1 MAKITLDGID
11 DVIRTVTK
19 LGAAAD
25 GMVDKMLNAGGLAA
39 KEKLQDVLEGS
50 HRHILTGSMHD
61 NTGYTDPKSYGSA
74 RQVTVYP
81 RGKDKKGTSNALK
94 GFVLNYGSPARGIV
108 GDAWFD
114 YGVNAAEPQIESE
127 MRRVFEENIDKIM
140 EE

>member
-1 MAKITLDGID
+1 MARIELDGLD
-11 DVIRTVTK
+11 DVIQTITK

-39 KEKLQDVLEGS
+39 KEKLQDVVSGS

-61 NTGYTDPKSYGSA
+61 KTGYTDPKSYGSA

-94 GFVLNYGSPARGIV
+94 GFVLNYGSSTRGIV
-108 GDAWFD
+108 GDGWFD
-114 YGVNAAEPQIESE
+114 YGSYAAEPLVESE
-127 MRRVFEENIDKIM
+127 MRRVFDEEID
-140 EE
+140 EVLN

>member
-1 MAKITLDGID
+1 MAKIILDGLD
-11 DVIRTVTK
+11 DVIDRLTK
-19 LGAAAD
+19 LGASAD
-25 GMVDKMLNAGGLAA
+25 GIADKMLNAGGYAA

-50 HRHILTGSMHD
+50 QRHILTGSMHD
-61 NTGYTDPKSYGSA
+61 KTGYTDPKSYGSA

-114 YGVNAAEPQIESE
+114 HGVNAAEPQIESE

-140 EE
+140 ED

>member
-1 MAKITLDGID
+1 MAKVTLSGLD

-25 GMVDKMLNAGGLAA
+25 KMVDDMLNAGGFAA
-39 KEKLQDVLEGS
+39 KTKLQDIVSTS

-61 NTGYTDPKSYGSA
+61 KTGYTDPKTVGSS
-74 RQVTVYP
+74 RETVVYP

-108 GDAWFD
+108 GDHWFD
-114 YGVNAAEPQIESE
+114 YGSSAAEPEIEKE
-127 MRRVFEENIDKIM
+127 MRRVFEETINKIT

>member
-1 MAKITLDGID
+1 MAKITLDGLD
-11 DVIRTVTK
+11 DVIDRLTK
-19 LGAAAD
+19 LGASAD
-25 GMVDKMLNAGGLAA
+25 GIADKMLNAGGYAA

-61 NTGYTDPKSYGSA
+61 ETGYTNPKTVGSA
-74 RQVTVYP
+74 RQTTVYP

-140 EE
+140 ED